1 MSRAPYVGLHV
12 STGSRRATAA
22 DIVAS
27 VQREIASGA
36 LPAGSRLPP
45 VRALEKQLGLSKNTA
60 QAAYD
65 ELVARGLVE
74 AREREGVFVMAATK
88 MHAAQVVIEAPRPVL
103 VDPVIG
109 RPDFTPRGVTNL
121 STVFIDPELLP
132 TERLAE
138 CARSV
143 LREKMPSQYDAQ
155 GYPPLRQAIAKRLVA
170 RGLDVEA
177 DDIVITTGSQQSL
190 DIVAR
195 SLATKRIAPESPVYA
210 YAKLLFESLG
220 HELIGLPFDPFTGID
235 LDVWDRAL
243 AKKPALAYLIPS
255 FHNPTGYS
263 YSSAELRGVLE
274 LCAKHGVAI
283 LEDDW
288 GSDMLSDGEY
298 RPMLRALGGKNVLY
312 VNTFTKKLLPS
323 LRIGFVAASRELV
336 PSLVA
341 AKRLSVLGNAW
352 LTEAVVAEFLDRG
365 YYDTHL
371 QTLQKNRRAVRRL
384 PRRARRADARR
395 RSLDDAGRRPTL
407 WLEIPRAIDL
417 AALEAHL
424 ASQRRDHEQE
434 RRVRRQPAAAPTWL
448 PDRLC
453 VARRARDARA
463 TLTILADA
471 PYARLISATCSGAT
485 SVSTRVCRAGTRCNS
500 RFQRP
505 SFAARYRH

>member
-1 MSRAPYVGLHV
+1 MTRSPYIGLHV
-12 STGSRRATAA
+12 AAPDGRRATAA

-74 AREREGVFVMAATK
+74 AREREGVFVLAASRI
-88 MHAAQVVIEAPRPVL
+88 AAPDAVVAAPLPKFVPPPL
-103 VDPVIG
+103 S
-109 RPDFTPRGVTNL
+109 RPDFAGKGTIPL

-132 TERLAE
+132 TERIAE

-143 LREKMPSQYDAQ
+143 LRQKMPSNYDAQ
-155 GYPPLRQAIAKRLVA
+155 GYRPLREAIAKRLTG
-170 RGLDVEA
+170 RGLDVEP
-177 DDIVITTGSQQSL
+177 DEIVITTGSQQSL

-195 SLATKRIAPESPVYA
+195 SLAVRRIAVESPLYA

-220 HELIGLPFDPFTGID
+220 HELVGLHLDPFKGIE

-243 AKKPALAYLIPS
+243 ASKPALAYLIPS

-263 YSSAELRGVLE
+263 YTSAELRGVLD

-298 RPMLRALGGKNVLY
+298 RPMLRMLGGKDVLY
-312 VNTFTKKLLPS
+312 VNSFTKKLLPS
-323 LRIGFVAASRELV
+323 LRVGFVAAAPELV
-336 PSLVA
+336 PTLVA
-341 AKRLSVLGNAW
+341 MKRLSTLGNAW

-371 QTLQKNRRAVRRL
+371 QSLQRALDERYAACLQALDELMPDGVRWTR
-384 PRRARRADARR
+384 P
-395 RSLDDAGRRPTL
+395 GGGPTL
-407 WLEIPRAIDL
+407 WLELPRTVDL
-417 AALEAHL
+417 PALESHLLRRGVFATNQSAAFLGPPHLHGFRIAYAFLSEQQLRAAL
-424 ASQRRDHEQE
+424 
-434 RRVRRQPAAAPTWL
+434 
-448 PDRLC
+448 
-453 VARRARDARA
+453 
-463 TLTILADA
+463 TI
-471 PYARLISATCSGAT
+471 
-485 SVSTRVCRAGTRCNS
+485 
-500 RFQRP
+500 
-505 SFAARYRH
+505 